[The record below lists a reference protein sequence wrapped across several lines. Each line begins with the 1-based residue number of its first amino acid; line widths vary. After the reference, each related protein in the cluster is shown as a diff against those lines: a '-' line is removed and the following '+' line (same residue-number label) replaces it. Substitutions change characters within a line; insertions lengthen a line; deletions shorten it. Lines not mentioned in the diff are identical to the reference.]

1 MRKQFLLLLMLGII
15 FAGWQASAQDRTVSG
30 KVTAAEDGSPLP
42 GVSVSVKGS
51 KQGTQTDASG
61 VYKVSVSG
69 NATLIFSFIG
79 TLTQE
84 VAVGTRSIVDVQLA
98 ADNKQLSEV
107 VVVGYGTQKKTEFT
121 GAASTVKATQI
132 AERPVQS
139 FSQGLTGQASG
150 VNIVQ
155 PNGLLNNPPVIR
167 VRGLSS
173 LSLSS
178 FPLVVIDGIPI
189 ATGDVS
195 GNASTN
201 NPLGD
206 INPAD
211 IESIDILKDAA
222 SAAIYGS
229 RAAAGVLLITTKR
242 GKAGKTKVSI
252 DSWAG
257 VSNAVRLPDVLNAQ
271 QYMDHKNM
279 AIANA
284 LANNPAAIPATQR
297 DAQNRS
303 FLPNYDANGNLIDT
317 DWYKEVYRTAFS
329 QNHNLTLQGGSDKTT
344 YYFSAGFSDQDGFL
358 RANSFQRR
366 SGRLNMDH
374 QATSWL
380 KLSANINYTNSLNK
394 SPNSGSYTGGAF
406 ATSGLGRIAVAQ
418 VPNLPAYNEDG
429 SYNLENNTVGR
440 KNNLLP
446 AQFPNAAVLRDLDKN
461 TSETSRVI
469 ANMGAELK
477 LYDGLTFK
485 TTYSWDFRNTENI
498 RFWNPYNG
506 DGWAAQGDAYNQTVR
521 GDNWNWINTL
531 QYMKTFGEK
540 HNVSIVAGSDVQKRR
555 NTSWGAQR
563 QTLADFFFQDFQ
575 GNYTTNL
582 AAGNGISQVAFEAY
596 LGSVSYSYAGKYF
609 ISGNY
614 RRDGNSALAAQ
625 NRWGDFG
632 GVSAGWTI
640 SEEEFFKSLGLGNTL
655 SSLRLKGS
663 WGKVGNGNMNNAYGS
678 YSTFGSG
685 LYGSSATLAFNQAGN
700 RDLKWETSA
709 QTNIGVDVSFLND
722 RITLE
727 ANWYNKNINNLILD
741 VPQAPSKGIPGNT
754 ILANVGSM
762 YNKGWEFSI
771 NAVPVNKGGFTWS
784 TNINFSTNKNM
795 VTSMVDDNT
804 PILTNTSGL
813 EATNITKVGYSAGQI
828 YGVVTH
834 GVNPA
839 NGRRIFVTRD
849 GKEVQYNH
857 LGGATAWTFV
867 ADGSATVSPS
877 SQQVILGGTM
887 PTWYGGFNN
896 TLKYKGFDLGLNFT
910 FSGGNYIYNGS
921 RAGLRDQRVWNNSV
935 DVLNSWKQ
943 PGDVTDIPKAIY
955 GDNISNGSSFLIS
968 ENIEKG
974 DFLRLQT
981 ATLGYRVPGT
991 FGKTGISSL
1000 RVYAQVNNAFLLT
1013 KYTGVDPEIS
1023 TNGDS
1028 NNAMGIERNS
1038 IPQGRQFTLGLN
1050 LSF

>member
-1 MRKQFLLLLMLGII
+1 MLGII
-15 FAGWQASAQDRTVSG
+15 FTAWQAAAQERTVSG
-30 KVTAAEDGSPLP
+30 KVTASEDGSPLP
-42 GVSVSVKGS
+42 GVSVTVKGT
-51 KQGTQTDASG
+51 KQGTQSDASG
-61 VYKVSVSG
+61 IYKVNVSG

-79 TLTQE
+79 TVTQE
-84 VAVGTRSIVDVQLA
+84 VAVGTRTIVDVQLVS
-98 ADNKQLSEV
+98 DNKQLSEV
-107 VVVGYGTQKKTEFT
+107 VVVGYGTQKRTEFT

-139 FSQGLTGQASG
+139 FSQGLTGQAAG
-150 VNIVQ
+150 VNITQ

-189 ATGDVS
+189 TTGDVS

-211 IESIDILKDAA
+211 IESIDVLKDAA

-242 GKAGKTKVSI
+242 GKSGSAKVSI

-279 AIANA
+279 AIGNA
-284 LANNPAAIPATQR
+284 LSINPNAIATSQR
-297 DAQNRS
+297 NDKNQS
-303 FLPNYDANGNLIDT
+303 FLPNYDSNGNLIDT
-317 DWYKEVYRTAFS
+317 DWYKEVYRTGFS
-329 QNHNLTLQGGSDKTT
+329 QNHNLTIQGGTEKTS
-344 YYFSAGFSDQDGFL
+344 YYFSTGFSDQDGFL
-358 RANSFQRR
+358 KANSFQRR
-366 SGRLNMDH
+366 SGRLNLDH
-374 QATSWL
+374 QATKWL
-380 KLSANINYTNSLNK
+380 KLSANINFTNSMNK

-418 VPNLPAYNEDG
+418 VPNLPPYNEDG
-429 SYNLENNTVGR
+429 SYNIENNTVGR

-446 AQFPNAAVLRDLDKN
+446 AQFPNAAVLRDLDKS
-461 TSETSRVI
+461 TSETNRIIS
-469 ANMGAELK
+469 NLGAEVK
-477 LYDGLTFK
+477 LYEGLTFK
-485 TTYSWDFRNTENI
+485 TTYSWDLRNTENI

-506 DGWAAQGDAYNQTVR
+506 DGWSAQGDAYNQTSR
-521 GDNWNWINTL
+521 ADNWNWINTL
-531 QYMKTFGEK
+531 QYLKTIGEK
-540 HNVSIVAGSDVQKRR
+540 HNLSFVLGSDVQKRR
-555 NTSWGAQR
+555 TTSWGAQR
-563 QTLADFFFQDFQ
+563 QTLADFFFTDFQ
-575 GNYTTNL
+575 GNFGTNL
-582 AAGNGISQVAFEAY
+582 AAGNGISQVAYEAY
-596 LGSVSYSYAGKYF
+596 LGSISYNFAGKYF
-609 ISGNY
+609 LSGNY
-614 RRDGNSALAAQ
+614 RRDGNSALSAE

-640 SEEEFFKSLGLGNTL
+640 SEEEFFKNMALGNKI
-655 SSLRLKGS
+655 SSLRLKAS
-663 WGKVGNGNMNNAYGS
+663 WGKVGNGNLNNAYGS
-678 YSTFGSG
+678 FSTFSSG
-685 LYGSSATLAFNQAGN
+685 LYGSSPTLSFNQAGN
-700 RDLKWETSA
+700 KDLKWETSE
-709 QTNIGVDVSFLND
+709 QTNIGMDISFLND

-727 ANWYNKNINNLILD
+727 ANWYNKNINNLVLD
-741 VPQAPSKGIPGNT
+741 VPQAPSKGIPGNS

-762 YNKGWEFSI
+762 YNRGWEFALT
-771 NAVPVNKGGFTWS
+771 AVPVNKGGFVWS
-784 TNINFSTNKNM
+784 TNLNFSTNKNM
-795 VTSMVDDNT
+795 VTALVDDNT

-813 EATNITKVGYSAGQI
+813 EATSITKVGYSAAQV
-828 YGVVTH
+828 YGVITH

-849 GKEVQYNH
+849 GKEVQYLH
-857 LGGATAWTFV
+857 LGGPNAWTFL
-867 ADGSATVSPS
+867 DGTQTVSPS
-877 SQQVILGGTM
+877 SQQQILGGTL

-896 TLKYKGFDLGLNFT
+896 TFKYKGFDLALNFT

-921 RAGLRDQRVWNNSV
+921 KAGLRDQRVWNNSV
-935 DVLNSWKQ
+935 DVLRSWKQ
-943 PGDVTDIPKAIY
+943 AGDVTDVPRAVY
-955 GDNISNGSSFLIS
+955 GDNVSNGSSFLIS
-968 ENIEKG
+968 ENLEKG

-981 ATLGYRVPGT
+981 ATLGYRIPST

-1000 RVYAQVNNAFLLT
+1000 RVYVQVNNAFLIT

-1028 NNAMGIERNS
+1028 NLASGIERNT
-1038 IPQGRQFTLGLN
+1038 IPQGRQFTAGLN

>member
-1 MRKQFLLLLMLGII
+1 MRKQLLLLFMLGII
-15 FAGWQASAQDRTVSG
+15 FTGWQASAQERTISG
-30 KVTAAEDGSPLP
+30 KVTASEDGSPLP
-42 GVSVSVKGS
+42 GVSVTVKGT

-61 VYKVSVSG
+61 VYKISASG

-79 TLTQE
+79 TITQE
-84 VAVGTRSIVDVQLA
+84 VAIGTRTIVDVQLA
-98 ADNKQLSEV
+98 SDSKQLSEV
-107 VVVGYGTQKKTEFT
+107 VVVGYGTQKRTEFT
-121 GAASTVKATQI
+121 GAASTVKATAI

-150 VNIVQ
+150 VNITQ

-178 FPLVVIDGIPI
+178 FPLVVVDGIPI
-189 ATGDVS
+189 TTGDVS
-195 GNASTN
+195 SNATTN

-242 GKAGKTKVSI
+242 GKSGKTKVTI

-257 VSNAVRLPDVLNAQ
+257 ISNAVRLPDVLNAQ
-271 QYMDHKNM
+271 QYMDHKNG

-284 LANNPAAIPATQR
+284 LAINPNAVAPSQR
-297 DAQNRS
+297 NDQNKS
-303 FLPNYDANGNLIDT
+303 FLPNYDSNGNLIDT
-317 DWYKEVYRTAFS
+317 DWYKEVYRTGFS
-329 QNHNLTLQGGSDKTT
+329 QNHNITLLGGTEKTN
-344 YYFSAGFSDQDGFL
+344 YYFSAGLSDQNGFL
-358 RANSFQRR
+358 QANSFQRR
-366 SGRLNMDH
+366 SGRLNIDH

-380 KLSANINYTNSLNK
+380 KLNANFNYTNSMNK
-394 SPNSGSYTGGAF
+394 SPNSGSYSGGAF

-446 AQFPNAAVLRDLDKN
+446 AQFPNAAALRDLDKN
-461 TSETSRVI
+461 TSETARLI
-469 ANMGAELK
+469 ANLGAEIK
-477 LYDGLTFK
+477 LYEGLTFK
-485 TTYSWDFRNTENI
+485 TTYSWDRRNTENI

-506 DGWAAQGDAYNQTVR
+506 DGWAALGDAYNQSVR
-521 GDNWNWINTL
+521 ADNWNWINTL
-531 QYMKTFGEK
+531 QYLKTFGEK
-540 HNVSIVAGSDVQKRR
+540 HNLSLVAGTDVQKRR
-555 NTSWGAQR
+555 TTSWGAQR
-563 QTLADFFFQDFQ
+563 QGLADFFFTDFQ
-575 GNYTTNL
+575 GNFGTNL
-582 AAGNGISQVAFEAY
+582 AAGNGISQVAYEAY
-596 LGSVSYSYAGKYF
+596 LGSISYNYANKYF

-614 RRDGNSALAAQ
+614 RRDGNSALAAE

-632 GVSAGWTI
+632 GVSAGWTV
-640 SEEEFFKSLGLGNTL
+640 SEEEFFKNSGIGNKI
-655 SSLRLKGS
+655 SSLRLKAS
-663 WGKVGNGNMNNAYGS
+663 WGKVGNGNVNNAYGS
-678 YSTFGSG
+678 YSTFGSS

-700 RDLKWETSA
+700 KDLKWETSE
-709 QTNIGVDVSFLND
+709 QTNVGLDISFLND
-722 RITLE
+722 RVTFE
-727 ANWYNKNINNLILD
+727 ANWYNKNINNLILE
-741 VPQAPSKGIPGNT
+741 VPQAPSKGIPNNS

-762 YNKGWEFSI
+762 YNRGWEFSV

-795 VTSMVDDNT
+795 VTALVDDNT

-813 EATNITKVGYSAGQI
+813 EATSITKVGYSAAQV
-828 YGVVTH
+828 YGVITQ
-834 GVNPA
+834 GVNPE
-839 NGRRIFVTRD
+839 NGRRIFLTRD
-849 GKEVQYNH
+849 GRQVQYMH
-857 LGGATAWTFV
+857 FGGPNAWTFL
-867 ADGSATVSPS
+867 DGTPTVSPS
-877 SQQVILGGTM
+877 NQQQILGNTL

-896 TLKYKGFDLGLNFT
+896 TLKYKGFDLGINFT

-943 PGDVTDIPKAIY
+943 PGDITDVPKAVY

-968 ENIEKG
+968 ENLEKG

-981 ATLGYRVPGT
+981 ATLGYRVPGS
-991 FGKTGISSL
+991 FGKTGITAL
-1000 RVYAQVNNAFLLT
+1000 RVYVQVNNAFILT

-1028 NNAMGIERNS
+1028 NLASGIERNS
-1038 IPQGRQFTLGLN
+1038 IPQGRQFTAGLN

>member
-1 MRKQFLLLLMLGII
+1 MRKQSLLLFMLGIL
-15 FAGWQASAQDRTVSG
+15 FTAWQAAAQERTVSG
-30 KVTAAEDGSPLP
+30 KVTASEDGSPLP
-42 GVSVSVKGS
+42 GVSVTVKGT
-51 KQGTQTDASG
+51 KQGTQSDASG
-61 VYKVSVSG
+61 VYKINVSG

-79 TLTQE
+79 TVSQE
-84 VAVGTRSIVDVQLA
+84 VAVGTRTIVDVQLTS
-98 ADNKQLSEV
+98 DNKQLSEV
-107 VVVGYGTQKKTEFT
+107 VVVGYGTQKRTEFT

-139 FSQGLTGQASG
+139 FSQGLTGQAAG
-150 VNIVQ
+150 VNITQ

-178 FPLVVIDGIPI
+178 FPLVVVDGIPI
-189 ATGDVS
+189 TTGDVS

-211 IESIDILKDAA
+211 IESIDVLKDAA

-284 LANNPAAIPATQR
+284 LALNPNAVGPTQR
-297 DAQNRS
+297 NDKNQS
-303 FLPNYDANGNLIDT
+303 FLPNYDSKGNLIDT
-317 DWYKEVYRTAFS
+317 DWYNEVYRTGFS
-329 QNHNLTLQGGSDKTT
+329 QNHNLTVQGGTEKTN

-366 SGRLNMDH
+366 SGRLNLDH

-380 KLSANINYTNSLNK
+380 KLSANINFANSQNK

-418 VPNLPAYNEDG
+418 VPNLPPYNEDG
-429 SYNLENNTVGR
+429 TYNLENNTVGR
-440 KNNLLP
+440 RNNLLP
-446 AQFPNAAVLRDLDKN
+446 AQFPNAAALRDLDKN
-461 TSETSRVI
+461 ISETNRIIS
-469 ANMGAELK
+469 NLGAEIK
-477 LYDGLTFK
+477 LHEGLTFK
-485 TTYSWDFRNTENI
+485 TTYSWDFRTIENI
-498 RFWNPYNG
+498 RFWNPFNG
-506 DGWAAQGDAYNQTVR
+506 DGQSSGGDAYNQQTR
-521 GDNWNWINTL
+521 SDNWNWINTL
-531 QYMKTFGEK
+531 QYLKTFGEK
-540 HNVSIVAGSDVQKRR
+540 HNLSLVAGSDVQKRR
-555 NTSWGAQR
+555 STSWGAER
-563 QTLADFFFQDFQ
+563 QGLADFFFQDFQ
-575 GNYTTNL
+575 GNWGTNL
-582 AAGNGISQVAFEAY
+582 AAGNGITQVAYEAY
-596 LGSVSYSYAGKYF
+596 LGSVSYNFANKYF

-614 RRDGNSALAAQ
+614 RRDGNSALSAE

-632 GVSAGWTI
+632 GVSAGWTV
-640 SEEEFFKSLGLGNTL
+640 SEEEFFKNLGFGNKL
-655 SSLRLKGS
+655 SSLRLKAS
-663 WGKVGNGNMNNAYGS
+663 WGKVGNGNVNNAYGS
-678 YSTFGSG
+678 FSTFSSG
-685 LYGSSATLAFNQAGN
+685 LYGTAPSLAFNQAGN
-700 RDLKWETSA
+700 RDLKWETSE
-709 QTNIGVDVSFLND
+709 QTNIGLDVSFLND

-727 ANWYNKNINNLILD
+727 ANWYNKNINNLILE
-741 VPQAPSKGIPGNT
+741 VPQAPSKGIPDNK

-762 YNKGWEFSI
+762 YNKGWEFAI
-771 NAVPVNKGGFTWS
+771 TAVPVNKGGFTWS
-784 TNINFSTNKNM
+784 TNLNFSTNKNL
-795 VTSMVDDNT
+795 VTALVDDNT
-804 PILTNTSGL
+804 PILTTTSGL
-813 EATNITKVGYSAGQI
+813 EATSITKVGYSAAQV

-839 NGRRIFVTRD
+839 NGRRIYVTRD
-849 GKEVQYNH
+849 GKEVQYQH
-857 LGGATAWTFV
+857 LGGANAWTFL
-867 ADGSATVSPS
+867 DGTPTVSPS
-877 SQQVILGGTM
+877 SQQQILGGTI

-896 TLKYKGFDLGLNFT
+896 TLKYKGFDLGINFT

-921 RAGLRDQRVWNNSV
+921 KAGLRDQRVWNNSV
-935 DVLNSWKQ
+935 DVLKSWKQ
-943 PGDVTDIPKAIY
+943 AGDITDVPRAVY
-955 GDNISNGSSFLIS
+955 GDNVSNGSSFLIS
-968 ENIEKG
+968 ENLEKG

-981 ATLGYRVPGT
+981 ATLGYRVPST

-1000 RVYAQVNNAFLLT
+1000 RVYVQVNNAFLLT

-1023 TNGDS
+1023 TNGDTNLS
-1028 NNAMGIERNS
+1028 SGIERNS
-1038 IPQGRQFTLGLN
+1038 IPQGRQFTAGLN

>member
-1 MRKQFLLLLMLGII
+1 MRKQFLLLFMLGII
-15 FAGWQASAQDRTVSG
+15 FTAWQASAQERTISG
-30 KVTAAEDGSPLP
+30 KVTASEDGSPLP
-42 GVSVSVKGS
+42 GVSVTVKGT
-51 KQGTQTDASG
+51 KQGTQSDASG
-61 VYKVSVSG
+61 IYKINVSG

-79 TLTQE
+79 TISQE
-84 VAVGTRSIVDVQLA
+84 VSVGTRTIIDVQLA
-98 ADNKQLSEV
+98 SDNKQLSEV
-107 VVVGYGTQKKTEFT
+107 VVVGYGTQKRTEFT

-139 FSQGLTGQASG
+139 FSQGLTGQAAG
-150 VNIVQ
+150 VNITQ

-189 ATGDVS
+189 TTGDVS

-211 IESIDILKDAA
+211 IESIDVLKDAA

-242 GKAGKTKVSI
+242 GKAGSAKVSI

-279 AIANA
+279 AIGNA
-284 LANNPAAIPATQR
+284 LSINPNAIAASQR
-297 DAQNRS
+297 NDKNQS
-303 FLPNYDANGNLIDT
+303 FLPNYDSKGNLIDT
-317 DWYKEVYRTAFS
+317 DWYKEVYRTGFS
-329 QNHNLTLQGGSDKTT
+329 QNHNLTIQGGTEKTN
-344 YYFSAGFSDQDGFL
+344 YYLSAGFSDQDGFL

-366 SGRLNMDH
+366 SGRLNLDH
-374 QATSWL
+374 QATKWL
-380 KLSANINYTNSLNK
+380 KLSANINFTNSMNK

-418 VPNLPAYNEDG
+418 MPSLPPYNEDG
-429 SYNLENNTVGR
+429 SYNIENNTVGR

-461 TSETSRVI
+461 TSETNRIIS
-469 ANMGAELK
+469 NLGAEIK
-477 LYDGLTFK
+477 LYEGLTFK
-485 TTYSWDFRNTENI
+485 TIYSWDLRNTENI

-506 DGWAAQGDAYNQTVR
+506 DGWSAQGDAYNQNSR
-521 GDNWNWINTL
+521 ADNWNWINTL
-531 QYMKTFGEK
+531 QYLKTFGEK
-540 HNVSIVAGSDVQKRR
+540 HNLSVVVGSDAQKRR
-555 NTSWGAQR
+555 TTTWGAQR
-563 QTLADFFFQDFQ
+563 QGLADFFFTDFQ
-575 GNYTTNL
+575 GNFGTNL
-582 AAGNGISQVAFEAY
+582 AAGNGINQVAYEAY
-596 LGSVSYSYAGKYF
+596 LGSISYNYAGKYF
-609 ISGNY
+609 LSGNY
-614 RRDGNSALAAQ
+614 RRDGNSALSAE
-625 NRWGDFG
+625 NRWGNFG
-632 GVSAGWTI
+632 GVSAGWTV
-640 SEEEFFKSLGLGNTL
+640 SEEEFFKNMDLGNKI
-655 SSLRLKGS
+655 SSLRLKAS
-663 WGKVGNGNMNNAYGS
+663 WGKVGNGNLNNAYGS
-678 YSTFGSG
+678 YSTFSSG
-685 LYGSSATLAFNQAGN
+685 LYGSAATLSFNQAGN
-700 RDLKWETSA
+700 KDLKWETSE
-709 QTNIGVDVSFLND
+709 QTNIGMDISFLND

-741 VPQAPSKGIPGNT
+741 VPQAPSKGIPNNS

-762 YNKGWEFSI
+762 YNRGWEFAI
-771 NAVPVNKGGFTWS
+771 TAVPVNKGGFVWS
-784 TNINFSTNKNM
+784 TNLNFSTNKNM
-795 VTSMVDDNT
+795 VTALVDDNT

-813 EATNITKVGYSAGQI
+813 EATSITKVGYSAAQV
-828 YGVVTH
+828 YGVITH

-839 NGRRIFVTRD
+839 NGRRIYVKRD
-849 GKEVQYNH
+849 GTEVQYMH
-857 LGGATAWTFV
+857 LGGPNAWTFL
-867 ADGSATVSPS
+867 DGTATTSPS
-877 SQQVILGGTM
+877 SQQQILGGTL

-896 TLKYKGFDLGLNFT
+896 TFKYKGFDLSTNFT

-921 RAGLRDQRVWNNSV
+921 KAGLRDQRVWNNSV
-935 DVLNSWKQ
+935 DVLRSWKQ
-943 PGDVTDIPKAIY
+943 AGDITDVPRAVY
-955 GDNISNGSSFLIS
+955 GDNVSNGSSFLIS
-968 ENIEKG
+968 ENLEKG

-981 ATLGYRVPGT
+981 ATLGYRIPST

-1000 RVYAQVNNAFLLT
+1000 RVYVQVNNAFLIT

-1028 NNAMGIERNS
+1028 NLASGIERNT
-1038 IPQGRQFTLGLN
+1038 IPQGRQFTAGLN

>member
-1 MRKQFLLLLMLGII
+1 MRKQFLLLFMLGL
-15 FAGWQASAQDRTVSG
+15 FFTTWQASAQERTVSG
-30 KVTAAEDGSPLP
+30 KVTASEDGSPLP
-42 GVSVSVKGS
+42 GVSVTVKGT

-61 VYKVSVSG
+61 VYKVNVSG

-79 TLTQE
+79 TVSQE
-84 VAVGTRSIVDVQLA
+84 IAVGTRTIVDVQLVS
-98 ADNKQLSEV
+98 DNKQLSEV
-107 VVVGYGTQKKTEFT
+107 VVVGYGTQKRTEFT

-139 FSQGLTGQASG
+139 FSQGLTGQAAG
-150 VNIVQ
+150 VNITQ

-178 FPLVVIDGIPI
+178 FPLVVVDGIPI
-189 ATGDVS
+189 TTGDVS
-195 GNASTN
+195 GNAATN

-211 IESIDILKDAA
+211 IESIDVLKDAA

-242 GKAGKTKVSI
+242 GKAGKTKVSV

-284 LANNPAAIPATQR
+284 LALNPNAVAASQR
-297 DAQNRS
+297 NDKNQS
-303 FLPNYDANGNLIDT
+303 FLPNYDSKGNLIDT
-317 DWYKEVYRTAFS
+317 DWYKEVYRTGVS
-329 QNHNLTLQGGSDKTT
+329 QNHNLTVQGGTEKTN
-344 YYFSAGFSDQDGFL
+344 YYFSAGFSNQDGFL

-366 SGRLNMDH
+366 SGRLNLDH

-380 KLSANINYTNSLNK
+380 KLSANINFANSMNK

-429 SYNLENNTVGR
+429 TYNLENNTVGR
-440 KNNLLP
+440 RNNLLP
-446 AQFPNAAVLRDLDKN
+446 AQFPNAAALRDLDKN
-461 TSETSRVI
+461 TSETNRIIS
-469 ANMGAELK
+469 NLGAEIK

-485 TTYSWDFRNTENI
+485 TTYSWDFRTIENI

-506 DGWAAQGDAYNQTVR
+506 DGQSSGGDAYNQHTR
-521 GDNWNWINTL
+521 SDNWNWINTL
-531 QYMKTFGEK
+531 QYIKTLGEK
-540 HNVSIVAGSDVQKRR
+540 HNLSLVVGSDVQKRR
-555 NTSWGAQR
+555 TTSWGAER
-563 QTLADFFFQDFQ
+563 QALADFFFQDFQ
-575 GNYTTNL
+575 GNWGTNL
-582 AAGNGISQVAFEAY
+582 AAGNAITQVAYEAY
-596 LGSVSYSYAGKYF
+596 LGSISYNFANKYF

-614 RRDGNSALAAQ
+614 RRDGNSALSAE
-625 NRWGDFG
+625 NRWGNFG
-632 GVSAGWTI
+632 GVSAGWTV
-640 SEEEFFKSLGLGNTL
+640 SEEEFFKNLGLGNKL
-655 SSLRLKGS
+655 SSLRLKAS
-663 WGKVGNGNMNNAYGS
+663 WGKVGNGNVNNAYGS

-685 LYGSSATLAFNQAGN
+685 LYGAAPNLAFNQAGN
-700 RDLKWETSA
+700 RDLKWETSE
-709 QTNIGVDVSFLND
+709 QTNIGMDVSFLND

-741 VPQAPSKGIPGNT
+741 VPQAPSKGIPNNS

-762 YNKGWEFSI
+762 YNKGWEFAI
-771 NAVPVNKGGFTWS
+771 TAVPVNKGGFTWS
-784 TNINFSTNKNM
+784 TNLNFSTNKNL
-795 VTSMVDDNT
+795 VTALVDDNT
-804 PILTNTSGL
+804 PILTTTSGL
-813 EATNITKVGYSAGQI
+813 EATSITKVGYSAGQV

-839 NGRRIFVTRD
+839 NGRRIFVLRD
-849 GKEVQYNH
+849 GREVQYQH
-857 LGGATAWTFV
+857 QGGASAWTFL
-867 ADGSATVSPS
+867 DGTNTVSPS
-877 SQQVILGGTM
+877 SQQQILGGTI

-896 TLKYKGFDLGLNFT
+896 TLKYKGFDLGINFT

-921 RAGLRDQRVWNNSV
+921 KAGLRDQRVWNNSV
-935 DVLNSWKQ
+935 DVLRSWKQ
-943 PGDVTDIPKAIY
+943 AGDITDVPRAVY
-955 GDNISNGSSFLIS
+955 GDNVSNGSSFLIS
-968 ENIEKG
+968 ENLEKG

-981 ATLGYRVPGT
+981 ATLGYRVPST
-991 FGKTGISSL
+991 FGKTGITAL
-1000 RVYAQVNNAFLLT
+1000 RVYVQVNNAFLIT

-1028 NNAMGIERNS
+1028 NLASGIERNT
-1038 IPQGRQFTLGLN
+1038 IPQGRQFTAGLN

>member
-1 MRKQFLLLLMLGII
+1 MLGI
-15 FAGWQASAQDRTVSG
+15 FFTALQASAQERTVSG
-30 KVTAAEDGSPLP
+30 KVTASEDGSPLP
-42 GVSVSVKGS
+42 GVSVTVKGT
-51 KQGTQTDASG
+51 KQGSQTDASG
-61 VYKVSVSG
+61 VYKISVSG

-79 TLTQE
+79 TVSQE
-84 VAVGTRSIVDVQLA
+84 VAIGTRTIVDVQLV

-107 VVVGYGTQKKTEFT
+107 VVVGYGTQKRNEFT

-139 FSQGLTGQASG
+139 FSQGLTGQAAG
-150 VNIVQ
+150 VAITQ

-178 FPLVVIDGIPI
+178 FPLVVVDGIPI
-189 ATGDVS
+189 TTGDVS
-195 GNASTN
+195 GNAATN

-211 IESIDILKDAA
+211 IESIDVLKDAA

-257 VSNAVRLPDVLNAQ
+257 ISNAVRLPDVLNAQ

-284 LANNPAAIPATQR
+284 LTINPNAIAASQR
-297 DAQNRS
+297 NDKNQS
-303 FLPNYDANGNLIDT
+303 FLPNYDSKGNLIDT
-317 DWYKEVYRTAFS
+317 DWYKEVYRTGFS
-329 QNHNLTLQGGSDKTT
+329 QNHNLTVQGGTEKTN

-366 SGRLNMDH
+366 TGRLNLDH

-380 KLSANINYTNSLNK
+380 KLTANINFANSMNK

-429 SYNLENNTVGR
+429 TYNIENNTVGR

-461 TSETSRVI
+461 TSETNRIIS
-469 ANMGAELK
+469 NLGAEIK

-485 TTYSWDFRNTENI
+485 TTYSWDFRTIENI

-506 DGWAAQGDAYNQTVR
+506 DGQSAQGDAYNQHTR
-521 GDNWNWINTL
+521 SDNWNWINTL
-531 QYMKTFGEK
+531 QYVKTIGEK
-540 HNVSIVAGSDVQKRR
+540 HNISLVAGSDVQKRR

-563 QTLADFFFQDFQ
+563 QGLADFFFQDFQ
-575 GNYTTNL
+575 GNFGTNL
-582 AAGNGISQVAFEAY
+582 AAGNGITQVSYEAY
-596 LGSVSYSYAGKYF
+596 LGSISYNYANKYF

-614 RRDGNSALAAQ
+614 RRDGNSALSSE
-625 NRWGDFG
+625 NRWGNFG
-632 GVSAGWTI
+632 GVSAGWTV
-640 SEEEFFKSLGLGNTL
+640 SEEEFFKNLGLGNKL
-655 SSLRLKGS
+655 SSLRLKAS
-663 WGKVGNGNMNNAYGS
+663 WGKVGNGNVNNAYGS

-685 LYGSSATLAFNQAGN
+685 LYGAAPSLAFNQAGN
-700 RDLKWETSA
+700 RDLKWETSE
-709 QTNIGVDVSFLND
+709 QTNIGMDVSFLND

-727 ANWYNKNINNLILD
+727 ANWYNKNINNLILE
-741 VPQAPSKGIPGNT
+741 VPQAPSKGIPDNR

-762 YNKGWEFSI
+762 YNKGWEFAI
-771 NAVPVNKGGFTWS
+771 TAVPINKGGFTWS
-784 TNINFSTNKNM
+784 TNINFSTNKNL
-795 VTSMVDDNT
+795 VTALVDDNT
-804 PILTNTSGL
+804 PILTTTSGL
-813 EATNITKVGYSAGQI
+813 EATSITKVGYSAGQV

-849 GKEVQYNH
+849 GKEVQYLH
-857 LGGATAWTFV
+857 LGGANAWTFL
-867 ADGSATVSPS
+867 DGTPTVSPS
-877 SQQVILGGTM
+877 SQQQILGGTI

-896 TLKYKGFDLGLNFT
+896 TLKYKGFDLAINFT

-921 RAGLRDQRVWNNSV
+921 KAGLRDQRVWNNSV
-935 DVLNSWKQ
+935 DVLRSWKQ
-943 PGDVTDIPKAIY
+943 AGDVTDVPRAVY
-955 GDNISNGSSFLIS
+955 GDNVSNGSSFLIS
-968 ENIEKG
+968 ENLEKG

-981 ATLGYRVPGT
+981 ATLGYRIPST
-991 FGKTGISSL
+991 FGKTGITGL
-1000 RVYAQVNNAFLLT
+1000 RVYVQVNNAFLLT

-1023 TNGDS
+1023 TNGDT
-1028 NNAMGIERNS
+1028 NLAPGIERNT
-1038 IPQGRQFTLGLN
+1038 IPQGRQFTAGLN